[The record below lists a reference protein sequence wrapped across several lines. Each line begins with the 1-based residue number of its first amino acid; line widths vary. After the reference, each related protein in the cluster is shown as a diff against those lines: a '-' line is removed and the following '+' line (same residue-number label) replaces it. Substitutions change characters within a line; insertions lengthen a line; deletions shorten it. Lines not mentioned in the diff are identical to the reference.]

1 MLSWILSVCVVI
13 GIPVMLFLSHR
24 DRKYTAS
31 KIHHLKLIPKKH
43 TYKSP
48 SSYESYVRHL
58 DCFMEQ
64 LNADAIEM
72 AVFHLFSCV
81 QYLDELTPD
90 DCAYRDQVILVG
102 EELILSRASNC
113 DNLYTP
119 KYLNERVFK

>member
-1 MLSWILSVCVVI
+1 
-13 GIPVMLFLSHR
+13 
-24 DRKYTAS
+24 
-31 KIHHLKLIPKKH
+31 
-43 TYKSP
+43 
-48 SSYESYVRHL
+48 
-58 DCFMEQ
+58 MEQ

-102 EELILSRASNC
+102 EDLILSHASKC